1 MESLRIQDYQV
12 EMMKIAHNIEKYKAE
27 QNDEALHEYLDD
39 KLSLAIYWK
48 HNPLIDMISKHIK
61 AVGDT
66 AKEFLDNELVFKNN
80 DNGRRMIYQIINKNL
95 AANMY
100 QTVKIRVMSF
110 VNIFFPG

>member
-110 VNIFFPG
+110 INIFTVS